1 MSVGCNC
8 NVGLSNTGK
17 PNCVPV
23 QSVTSKLILVPLV
36 SNAGI
41 TNKIDLTAPFVVPV
55 WSSLINQIDAS
66 LRWYPLPNFEN
77 VELAKADTVFEEA
90 NSGKMAFLRQGKRS
104 FAGELWASDSTPTF
118 LGKLASGRCVEF
130 GVYIVDV
137 NGSLIGSK
145 VGNYLYPITVDNQ
158 SWDPKF
164 MFATDTTV
172 QKIMLG
178 FDFDRFFDE
187 STMYMITSDEAGQ
200 DFNDLN
206 GLIDVNLDVTAQ
218 VTTASITFDATF
230 DYGTAVNPLRFKGGI
245 LADFALFNLSTNA
258 PLIPTAVSEIND
270 GEYTLL
276 ASYVSGDDYRLRVV
290 KTGFTGETTFL
301 AV

>member
-1 MSVGCNC
+1 
-8 NVGLSNTGK
+8 
-17 PNCVPV
+17 
-23 QSVTSKLILVPLV
+23 
-36 SNAGI
+36 
-41 TNKIDLTAPFVVPV
+41 
-55 WSSLINQIDAS
+55 
-66 LRWYPLPNFEN
+66 
-77 VELAKADTVFEEA
+77 
-90 NSGKMAFLRQGKRS
+90 
-104 FAGELWASDSTPTF
+104 
-118 LGKLASGRCVEF
+118 
-130 GVYIVDV
+130 
-137 NGSLIGSK
+137 
-145 VGNYLYPITVDNQ
+145 
-158 SWDPKF
+158 
-164 MFATDTTV
+164 
-172 QKIMLG
+172 MLG

-245 LADFALFNLSTNA
+245 LADFALFNLSTNTA
-258 PLIPTAVSEIND
+258 LIPTAVSEIND

>member
-36 SNAGI
+36 SNAGV
-41 TNKIDLTAPFVVPV
+41 TNKINLTAPFVAPV
-55 WSSLINQIDAS
+55 WSALVNNPDAS
-66 LRWYPLPNFEN
+66 LRYYPLPNFEN

-130 GVYIVDV
+130 GVFIVDV

-258 PLIPTAVSEIND
+258 ALIPTAVSEIND

-290 KTGFTGETTFL
+290 KTGFIGETTFL